1 MTSFPG
7 AVSLACIEY
16 ATNTKHHRNN
26 ALSHLDAHKFDPEAA
41 EVAYQRAEGLGLTKI
56 ARPKGVINGREL
68 KATDIRPPQPHA
80 LPVAQKHISASAAH
94 SEFIKNFPRS
104 RSRDQLIAYVSSR
117 TGLTFKAAET
127 AIRGY

>member
-1 MTSFPG
+1 M
-7 AVSLACIEY
+7 
-16 ATNTKHHRNN
+16 
-26 ALSHLDAHKFDPEAA
+26 SHLDDHLFDPEAA
-41 EVAYQRAEGLGLTKI
+41 EAAYQRADDRGLTKI
-56 ARPKGVINGREL
+56 ARPTGVINGREL

-80 LPVAQKHISASAAH
+80 LPAAQKHISANAAH
-94 SEFIKNFPRS
+94 KEFIKNFPRT